1 MLHPFSKLTS
11 FIWDPAAWLVAL
23 LALGVAL
30 LFFRNERLRKWGRRV
45 CVLTLFLFSLLSW
58 RSIPDALIS
67 GLEGAHD
74 VPTDVSKFHGVVVL
88 GGAFSSGRA
97 RGTILP
103 ALSCSAERVTE
114 AVPLLKKNPH
124 LQLLFAGG
132 DARLVGASE
141 PESDEARAFF
151 KRMDIESS
159 RMRFESKSRNT
170 FENAV
175 NSFEVAGADNT
186 KPWLLLTSAWHMPRA
201 LATFQKAGWNVTPY
215 PVDHYAPN
223 EINAFDFSVSG
234 GLESWQ
240 LLIREVAGGLIYKVL
255 DRS

>member
-1 MLHPFSKLTS
+1 MLHHLSKLTS

-30 LFFRNERLRKWGRRV
+30 LFFRNERSHKWGRRV
-45 CVLTLFLFSLLSW
+45 CVLTLFLFAFLSW
-58 RSIPDALIS
+58 RSIPDTLIS
-67 GLEGAHD
+67 KLEGAHE
-74 VPTDVSKFHGVVVL
+74 VPTDISKFHGVVVL

-103 ALSCSAERVTE
+103 ALSCSAERMTE
-114 AVPLLKKNPH
+114 AVPLMKENPH

-141 PESDEARAFF
+141 PESDNARNFF
-151 KRMDIESS
+151 ERMEVDAS
-159 RMRFESKSRNT
+159 RVRFESKSRNT
-170 FENAV
+170 FENAM
-175 NSFEVAGADNT
+175 NAFEVAGADNT

-223 EINAFDFSVSG
+223 EINPFDFSVSG

-240 LLIREVAGGLIYKVL
+240 LLIREVVGGLIYKL
-255 DRS
+255 LGRS